1 MSLPRILYI
10 DKHGSMLGARGGEFE
25 IRAKEGNEWKV
36 LARYPVSNISAIV
49 IAVEGV
55 SITGGAVKL
64 ASQHGI
70 DMNFLIDGKPTA
82 RLVPASYGGSM
93 ELWVKQIRQSL
104 NKERRT
110 ELARSFIEG
119 KIHNQ
124 SVVLKNFYK
133 SQLSAGRDNKEIHE
147 TIKKLEEILSR
158 LYKASDWKE
167 VANIEAVV
175 AQHYWD
181 AVRSLLP
188 REIGFT
194 RRLKRWDIKPGVR
207 LDSFNLALNIG
218 YTLLLRE
225 VWKAV
230 FSVGL
235 NPYYGF
241 LHARRPGRM
250 SLVLDLMEEFRPIA
264 VDRPLIK
271 LARTTPS
278 SLANL
283 LSEDVEK
290 KSESVKHVWR
300 LLNEHMKTAKPPIQ
314 QLVLT
319 QARML
324 ARAIRDKA
332 PYTPFKAK
340 W

>member
-25 IRAKEGNEWKV
+25 VRAREENEWKV
-36 LARYPVSNISAIV
+36 LARYPVANISAIV

-93 ELWVKQIRQSL
+93 ELWVRQIRQCMD
-104 NKERRT
+104 KERRT

-124 SVVLKNFYK
+124 STVLRNFHK
-133 SQLSAGRDNKEIHE
+133 SQLSAGRDD
-147 TIKKLEEILSR
+147 EEIREAIKRLEDTLSR
-158 LYKASDWKE
+158 LPGTADWKE
-167 VANIEAVV
+167 VASIEAVA
-175 AQHYWD
+175 AQHYWE

-188 REIGFT
+188 KEIGFT

-207 LDSFNLALNIG
+207 PDCLNVALNIG

-250 SLVLDLMEEFRPIA
+250 SLVLDLMEEFRPLA

-271 LARTTPS
+271 LARTKPS

-283 LSEDVEK
+283 LSEDADK
-290 KSESVKHVWR
+290 KSEAVKHVWR
-300 LLNEHMKTAKPPIQ
+300 FLNENMKTAKPPIQ
-314 QLVLT
+314 QLILT
-319 QARML
+319 QARIL
-324 ARAIRDKA
+324 ARAIKDKA
-332 PYTPFKAK
+332 PYTPFRAK